1 MNDEGVLAYHIL
13 RISLEKLS
21 KAPKELSTDELSK
34 IRQKAEQ
41 TLDLE
46 SRVLTTP
53 EAQLVVIDISQ
64 LDQAIAT
71 VRARYNNEN
80 DFFEDLHA
88 NHLTLDSLRSAL
100 FRELKFDAVM
110 RLVSAHVPEI
120 TQQEI
125 ETFYQQHIERFSRP
139 ERRRV
144 RQILITINDQYQ
156 ENQKD
161 TAKQRLET
169 IAQHLKQ
176 YPQHFIEYVRKYS
189 ECPSALH
196 DGLLGD
202 LPRHQLYQ
210 TLDVALFNLQ
220 AGEISDV
227 LESEL
232 GFHLLL
238 CEEIFPAKCLTLEQ
252 VSSKIMQHLQQQAR
266 QNCQRAWLKQRAN

>member
-1 MNDEGVLAYHIL
+1 MNEGVLAYHIL

-21 KAPKELSTDELSK
+21 KAPKDLSEEQLSQ
-34 IRQKAEQ
+34 IRLQAEQ

-46 SRVLTTP
+46 SRVLATP
-53 EAQLVVIDISQ
+53 EAQMVVVDISQ
-64 LDQAIAT
+64 LDQSVTT

-120 TQQEI
+120 TDKEI
-125 ETFYQQHIERFSRP
+125 ETFYQQHLEKFTRP
-139 ERRRV
+139 ERRRA
-144 RQILITINDQYQ
+144 RQILITINDEYQ

-161 TAKQRLET
+161 SAKQRLEK
-169 IAQHLKQ
+169 IAQELKQ
-176 YPQHFIEYVRKYS
+176 HPLQFIEYVKKYS

-202 LPRHQLYQ
+202 IPRHQLYPA
-210 TLDVALFNLQ
+210 LDAALFELKV
-220 AGEISDV
+220 GEISDI

-232 GFHLLL
+232 GWHLLL
-238 CEEIFPAKCLTLEQ
+238 CEEIFPTETLTLQQ
-252 VSSKIMQHLQQQAR
+252 VFPKIRQHLQQYAR
-266 QNCQRAWLKQRAN
+266 QNHQRKWLKHRAN

>member
-1 MNDEGVLAYHIL
+1 MHNEGVLAYHIL

-21 KAPKELSTDELSK
+21 KAPKDLTEEQLSQ
-34 IRQKAEQ
+34 IRQQAEQ

-46 SRVLTTP
+46 TRVLATP
-53 EAQLVVIDISQ
+53 EAQMVVVDISQ
-64 LDQAIAT
+64 LDQSVAT

-88 NHLTLDSLRSAL
+88 NHLTADSLRSAL

-110 RLVSAHVPEI
+110 RLVSLHVPEI
-120 TQQEI
+120 TEKEI
-125 ETFYQQHIERFSRP
+125 ETFYQQHIEKFTRP

-144 RQILITINDQYQ
+144 RQILITINEQYQ

-161 TAKQRLET
+161 RAKQRLEK
-169 IAQHLKQ
+169 IAQELKQ
-176 YPQHFIEYVRKYS
+176 HPQQFIEYVKKYS

-202 LPRHQLYQ
+202 IPRYQLYPA
-210 TLDVALFNLQ
+210 LDAALFELK
-220 AGEISDV
+220 AGEISDI

-232 GFHLLL
+232 GWHLLL
-238 CEEIFPAKCLTLEQ
+238 CEEIFPAETLTLEQ
-252 VSSKIMQHLQQQAR
+252 VFPKIRQHLQQHAHQKY
-266 QNCQRAWLKQRAN
+266 QRSWLKQRAN